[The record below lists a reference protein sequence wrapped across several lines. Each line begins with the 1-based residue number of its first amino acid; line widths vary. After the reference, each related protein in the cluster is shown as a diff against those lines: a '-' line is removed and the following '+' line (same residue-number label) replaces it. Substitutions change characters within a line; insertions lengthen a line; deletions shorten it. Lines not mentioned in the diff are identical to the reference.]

1 MFVVR
6 STNAEKAHMKFT
18 QKTKY
23 FIFGAIATAVLV
35 PLGTYAVKTI
45 PVTFAEGD
53 VVSASVM
60 NALLKRIET
69 VTSPLTDDD
78 LIGTWSLTQ

>member
-1 MFVVR
+1 
-6 STNAEKAHMKFT
+6 MKFT

-45 PVTFAEGD
+45 LNRPGFRGGQLV
-53 VVSASVM
+53 
-60 NALLKRIET
+60 
-69 VTSPLTDDD
+69 
-78 LIGTWSLTQ
+78 